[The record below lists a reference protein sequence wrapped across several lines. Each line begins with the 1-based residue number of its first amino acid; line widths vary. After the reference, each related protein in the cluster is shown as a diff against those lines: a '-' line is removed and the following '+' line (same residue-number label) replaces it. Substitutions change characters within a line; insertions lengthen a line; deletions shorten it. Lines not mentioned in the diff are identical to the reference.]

1 MNRRDLGFLVSG
13 FIVGA
18 ITGLAFREKREM
30 KEISPKEFFDMAKKN
45 GGAASVTMK
54 FKPAESEQVPQH
66 QVPVV
71 PPHMAYQMAAQ
82 MPPQFNQ
89 GELSEEDK
97 ARIARDVAK
106 ALSDIKKKR
115 DNGEE
120 LSQGESTILNA
131 ADKKDVM
138 VKMMIPNLES
148 RLRTNNVFLSQDET
162 FLYRQLKEQ
171 KGYGVELSDNEEK
184 AFELLSKF
192 VQLEPENA

>member
-1 MNRRDLGFLVSG
+1 MNRRDLGLLFGG

-45 GGAASVTMK
+45 GGEASVTMK

-66 QVPVV
+66 QAPVI
-71 PPHMAYQMAAQ
+71 PPQMAYQMAQ
-82 MPPQFNQ
+82 YNQ
-89 GELSEEDK
+89 GELSEENK

-106 ALSDIKKKR
+106 SLSDLKKKR

-120 LSQGESTILNA
+120 LTQDESMILDA

-192 VQLEPENA
+192 VQLKPENA

>member
-1 MNRRDLGFLVSG
+1 M
-13 FIVGA
+13 
-18 ITGLAFREKREM
+18 
-30 KEISPKEFFDMAKKN
+30 EFF
-45 GGAASVTMK
+45 
-54 FKPAESEQVPQH
+54 
-66 QVPVV
+66 
-71 PPHMAYQMAAQ
+71 
-82 MPPQFNQ
+82 
-89 GELSEEDK
+89 
-97 ARIARDVAK
+97 DVAK

-120 LSQGESTILNA
+120 LSQGESTILDA

-171 KGYGVELSDNEEK
+171 KGYGVELSDADEK

-192 VQLEPENA
+192 VQLEPGNA